1 MGDCKQNHS
10 FFCIDKRIVICYN
23 YTNKTFEVID
33 MKKILVIGLSGES
46 VFLEV
51 EHFNNKGETV
61 EALKKTTEPG
71 GKGYNQAL
79 ALGKLGADISFIT
92 VLGNDQYSN
101 ECISVLK
108 KGNVKP
114 YIIYKDVPSSYAV
127 ITVDK
132 KGENNV
138 IVYKGASDCV
148 NYEDIMTYKDIIAE
162 ADILLLQLEYP
173 QEVIKKIISYAY
185 ELNKTII
192 LNPAPQNYLDNETLK
207 KVNII
212 TPNEFELS
220 LIDINKIPETEIIC
234 TIGEK
239 GVKYITEKGEI
250 LYSAY
255 NVKAID
261 TTGAGDTFNAGLTY
275 MLAKDEDISKCIMFA
290 NACSALE
297 VTRKGVINA
306 IPNYDEVINFMKGYN
321 K

>member
-1 MGDCKQNHS
+1 
-10 FFCIDKRIVICYN
+10 
-23 YTNKTFEVID
+23 

-51 EHFNNKGETV
+51 EHFNNKGETI

-79 ALGKLGADISFIT
+79 ALGKLGADVSFIT

-108 KGNVKP
+108 KEGVKP
-114 YIIYKDVPSSYAV
+114 YVIYKGVPSSYAV

-138 IVYKGASDCV
+138 IVYKGASDLV
-148 NYEDIMTYKDIIAE
+148 SYEDIMLYKDIIDE

-220 LIDINKIPETEIIC
+220 LIDINKIPETKIIC

-239 GVKYITEKGEI
+239 GVKNITEKGEI

-261 TTGAGDTFNAGLTY
+261 TTGAGDTFNAGFAY

-306 IPNYDEVINFMKGYN
+306 IPTYDEVINFMKGYN